1 MDVVSLMPGRYV
13 LVLKVATL
21 ATAPWFPTVP
31 GASTSTVLV
40 DLVREGDGWLQTGRV
55 CGVQIDGGAI
65 ARIEVPPAF
74 LAAMTP
80 SRVVPSLDGAHFR
93 ADLGLDVVGFRR
105 GSLPTSLD
113 ETYDW
118 DGDGRPAATIRL
130 HIPAIGDA
138 ELYVVQAA
146 HVILDGTVT
155 ATGIRGGIEVR
166 RFEQDT
172 LGATP
177 SWLAAKTRMTVD
189 LGRSGFTMAPVAP
202 ETTCADLAPRKR

>member
-1 MDVVSLMPGRYV
+1 MDPLTLLPGRYA

-21 ATAPWFPTVP
+21 ATSPWFPTVP

-40 DLVREGDGWLQTGRV
+40 DLRRDGEGWTQTGRV
-55 CGVQIDGGAI
+55 CGVVVDGGAI

-80 SRVVPSLDGAHFR
+80 SRVVPALEGARFR
-93 ADLGLDVVGFRR
+93 ADLGLDVVGFRGGALP
-105 GSLPTSLD
+105 GSIA

-130 HIPAIGDA
+130 HIPALGAA

-146 HVILDGTVT
+146 HVVLDGTIT
-155 ATGIRGGIEVR
+155 ASGVRGGIEVR
-166 RFEQDT
+166 RFEQET
-172 LGATP
+172 LGASP
-177 SWLAAKTRMTVD
+177 AWLAAKTHMTVD
-189 LGRSGFTMAPVAP
+189 LPRSGFTMVPVAP
-202 ETTCADLAPRKR
+202 DATCADLVGRTR